1 MRNLFNYDNI
11 VFTIINKIVDCLFLS
26 VLWILFSIPL
36 VTIGASTSAL
46 YYTVNK
52 VIIHSNGYVRKEFV
66 KAFKSNFKQATII
79 WLLQAAVYYL
89 LITDCILMYSM
100 YQAGSLPVVVFGV
113 FVALGIAFAMWTF
126 YMFPYISRFQIGLK
140 QLMKNCLY
148 LWIRHF
154 FTSVILVS
162 LFAGGVILFV
172 TYPVSGLFLPAVY
185 AVLINGPLEKVFHRY
200 MTEEDMKEEEEQNKK
215 YCN

>member
-1 MRNLFNYDNI
+1 MGKLFNYDNI

-26 VLWILFSIPL
+26 ILWILFSIPL
-36 VTIGASTSAL
+36 VTIGASSAAL

-52 VIIHSNGYVRKEFV
+52 VIIHSNSYVWKEFV
-66 KAFKSNFKQATII
+66 KAFKSNFKQATIV

-89 LITDCILMYSM
+89 LITDCRLMYAL
-100 YQAGSLPVVVFGV
+100 YKAGSLPVAVFGF
-113 FVALGIAFAMWTF
+113 FVVLGIVFAMWAF
-126 YMFPYISRFQIGLK
+126 YMLPYISRFQISLK
-140 QLMKNCLY
+140 QLLKNCLY

-172 TYPVSGLFLPAVY
+172 VYPVSGLFLPAGY
-185 AVLINGPLEKVFHRY
+185 TVLINGPLEKVFHRY
-200 MTEEDMKEEEEQNKK
+200 MTEEDLAEEEKK
-215 YCN
+215 NRKYYN